1 LFFGIQGHHQG
12 NLQQRKRQM
21 WVRAHTIALGI
32 VLLTLSLVVAVA
44 GFSQETTPPLTVD
57 QILGGIE
64 KAYGGQGFSAAFD
77 QEATIK
83 AMQITD
89 TAEGQLFVRRPGKMR
104 WEYTAPEPQ
113 IIITDGTNL
122 WVYRPLDKQVMTGK
136 APAFFGDGKGAG
148 FLADIRQVRRGFV
161 IEQERSEMAGEY
173 RLRLTPKQQ
182 TPEVTAVHL
191 TISADTSII
200 TDVVTVNAYGD
211 ETWIKFKDYRFD
223 QEFDGEV
230 FSFDIPPG
238 TDVLKLDE
246 Q

>member
-1 LFFGIQGHHQG
+1 MRVSAHAGAVGILAIML
-12 NLQQRKRQM
+12 NLM
-21 WVRAHTIALGI
+21 VATAGI
-32 VLLTLSLVVAVA
+32 
-44 GFSQETTPPLTVD
+44 SQETTPSLSVD
-57 QILGGIE
+57 QILSGIE
-64 KAYGGQGFSAAFD
+64 KAYSGKGFSAAFD

-89 TAEGQLFVRRPGKMR
+89 TAQGQLFVRRPGKMR

-113 IIITDGTNL
+113 IIITDGASL

-136 APAFFGDGKGAG
+136 APTFFGDGKGAG
-148 FLADIRQVRRGFV
+148 FLADIRQVRKSFAV
-161 IEQERSEMAGEY
+161 DQVKSEMAGEY
-173 RLRLTPKQQ
+173 RLRLTPRQK
-182 TPEVTAVHL
+182 TPDVTAVFL
-191 TISADTSII
+191 SISADTFII

-211 ETWIKFKDYRFD
+211 ETWIKLKDYSFD
-223 QEFDGEV
+223 QDFGSEV

>member
-1 LFFGIQGHHQG
+1 M
-12 NLQQRKRQM
+12 R
-21 WVRAHTIALGI
+21 VSVHTCTIRILALTFS
-32 VLLTLSLVVAVA
+32 LLVAA
-44 GFSQETTPPLTVD
+44 TGFSQETTPTLSVD
-57 QILGGIE
+57 QILSGIE
-64 KAYGGQGFSAAFD
+64 KAYSGRGFSAAFD

-89 TAEGQLFVRRPGKMR
+89 TAEGQLFVRRPGMMR

-113 IIITDGTNL
+113 IIITDGANL

-148 FLADIRQVRRGFV
+148 FLADIRQVRKGFV
-161 IEQERSEMAGEY
+161 VEQEKSEMAGEY
-173 RLRLTPKQQ
+173 RLRLIPRQQ
-182 TPEVTAVHL
+182 TPDVTAVHL
-191 TISADTSII
+191 TISADTFII
-200 TDVVTVNAYGD
+200 SDVVTVNAYGD
-211 ETWIKFKDYRFD
+211 ETWIKLKDYRFD
-223 QEFDGEV
+223 QDFDSEV

>member
-1 LFFGIQGHHQG
+1 
-12 NLQQRKRQM
+12 M
-21 WVRAHTIALGI
+21 WVRTHTFTI
-32 VLLTLSLVVAVA
+32 VLLALTLNLVIAAV
-44 GFSQETTPPLTVD
+44 GLSQETTPQLTVD
-57 QILGGIE
+57 RILSGIE
-64 KAYGGQGFSAAFD
+64 KAYSGKGFSAAFD

-89 TAEGQLFVRRPGKMR
+89 TAKGQLFVRRPGKMR

-113 IIITDGTNL
+113 IIITDGASL
-122 WVYRPLDKQVMTGK
+122 WVYRPLDNQVMTGK

-148 FLADIRQVRRGFV
+148 FLADIRQVRSGFV
-161 IEQERSEMAGEY
+161 VEQEKSQMAGEY
-173 RLRLTPKQQ
+173 RLLLTPKQQ
-182 TPEVTAVHL
+182 TPDVTAVRL
-191 TISADTSII
+191 TISADTFII

-211 ETWIKFKDYRFD
+211 ETWIKLKDYRFNQD
-223 QEFDGEV
+223 FDNEV

>member
-1 LFFGIQGHHQG
+1 MRVSAPTGAVWVLVLIF
-12 NLQQRKRQM
+12 NLVAAATGFTQEATPQ
-21 WVRAHTIALGI
+21 
-32 VLLTLSLVVAVA
+32 LS
-44 GFSQETTPPLTVD
+44 VD

-64 KAYGGQGFSAAFD
+64 KAYSGKGFSAAFD

-89 TAEGQLFVRRPGKMR
+89 TAKGQLFVRRPGKMR

-113 IIITDGTNL
+113 IIITDGINL
-122 WVYRPLDKQVMTGK
+122 WIYRPLDKQVMTGK

-148 FLADIRQVRRGFV
+148 FLADIRQVRQGFV
-161 IEQERSEMAGEY
+161 VEQEKSEMAGEY
-173 RLRLTPKQQ
+173 RLRLTPRQK
-182 TPEVTAVHL
+182 TPDVTAVHL
-191 TISADTSII
+191 TISADTFII

-211 ETWIKFKDYRFD
+211 ETWIKLKDYRFNQD
-223 QEFDGEV
+223 FDNEV

>member
-1 LFFGIQGHHQG
+1 M
-12 NLQQRKRQM
+12 R
-21 WVRAHTIALGI
+21 VSAHTGAVGI
-32 VLLTLSLVVAVA
+32 LVITFTLVVAAA
-44 GFSQETTPPLTVD
+44 GFSQETIPPLSVD
-57 QILGGIE
+57 QILSGIE
-64 KAYGGQGFSAAFD
+64 KAYSGKGFSAAFD

-113 IIITDGTNL
+113 IIITDGANL
-122 WVYRPLDKQVMTGK
+122 WVYRPLDKQVMTGT

-148 FLADIRQVRRGFV
+148 FLADIRQVRQGFV
-161 IEQERSEMAGEY
+161 VEQVKSEMAGEY
-173 RLRLTPKQQ
+173 RLRLIPRQKTPD
-182 TPEVTAVHL
+182 VTAVHL
-191 TISADTSII
+191 TISADTFII

-211 ETWIKFKDYRFD
+211 ETWIKLKDYRFD
-223 QEFDGEV
+223 QDFDSDV

>member
-1 LFFGIQGHHQG
+1 MRVSVHTCIVGI
-12 NLQQRKRQM
+12 L
-21 WVRAHTIALGI
+21 
-32 VLLTLSLVVAVA
+32 VLTFSLVAAAA
-44 GFSQETTPPLTVD
+44 GFCQETMPPLSVD
-57 QILGGIE
+57 QILNGIE
-64 KAYGGQGFSAAFD
+64 KAYSGKGFSAAFD

-83 AMQITD
+83 AMEITD

-113 IIITDGTNL
+113 IIITDGANL

-148 FLADIRQVRRGFV
+148 FLADIRQVRQGFV
-161 IEQERSEMAGEY
+161 VEQERSGMVGEY
-173 RLRLTPKQQ
+173 RLRLIPKQK
-182 TPEVTAVHL
+182 TPDVTAVHL
-191 TISADTSII
+191 TISADTFII

-211 ETWIKFKDYRFD
+211 ETWIKLKDYRFNQD
-223 QEFDGEV
+223 FDSEV

>member
-1 LFFGIQGHHQG
+1 MRVSAHAGAVGILAIML
-12 NLQQRKRQM
+12 NLM
-21 WVRAHTIALGI
+21 AAI
-32 VLLTLSLVVAVA
+32 A
-44 GFSQETTPPLTVD
+44 GFSQETTPSLSVD
-57 QILGGIE
+57 QILSGIE
-64 KAYGGQGFSAAFD
+64 KAYSGRGFSAAFD

-89 TAEGQLFVRRPGKMR
+89 TAQGQLFVRRPGKMR

-113 IIITDGTNL
+113 IIITDGTSL

-136 APAFFGDGKGAG
+136 APTFFGDGKGAG
-148 FLADIRQVRRGFV
+148 FLADIRQVRLSFDV
-161 IEQERSEMAGEY
+161 DQVKSEMAGEY
-173 RLRLTPKQQ
+173 RLRLTPKQK
-182 TPEVTAVHL
+182 TPDVSAVFL
-191 TISADTSII
+191 SISADTFII

-223 QEFDGEV
+223 QAFDSEV

>member
-1 LFFGIQGHHQG
+1 MRVSVHTGAIGI
-12 NLQQRKRQM
+12 L
-21 WVRAHTIALGI
+21 VLTI
-32 VLLTLSLVVAVA
+32 TLVVAAA
-44 GFSQETTPPLTVD
+44 GFSQETTPPLSVD

-64 KAYGGQGFSAAFD
+64 KAYSGKGFSAAFD

-104 WEYTAPEPQ
+104 WEYTTPEPQ
-113 IIITDGTNL
+113 IIITDGANL

-148 FLADIRQVRRGFV
+148 FLADIRQVRQGFV
-161 IEQERSEMAGEY
+161 VEQEKSEMAGEY
-173 RLRLTPKQQ
+173 RLRLTPRQQ
-182 TPEVTAVHL
+182 TPDVTAVHL
-191 TISADTSII
+191 TISADTFII

-211 ETWIKFKDYRFD
+211 ETWIKLKDYRFNQD
-223 QEFDGEV
+223 FDSEV